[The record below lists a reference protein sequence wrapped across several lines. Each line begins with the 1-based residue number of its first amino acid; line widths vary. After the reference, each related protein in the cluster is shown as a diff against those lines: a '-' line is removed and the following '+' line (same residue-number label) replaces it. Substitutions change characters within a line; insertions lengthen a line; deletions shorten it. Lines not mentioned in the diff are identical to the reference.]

1 MLNENDL
8 STWRDEMITI
18 AQAKENLNYLQDR
31 VVEDEGTL
39 ASYYMLE
46 EFIKQYEDWVKVKTM
61 TRGVLLK
68 GKDNE

>member
-8 STWRDEMITI
+8 NTWRDEMITV
-18 AQAKENLNYLQDR
+18 AQAKEALDKLYDDHPYTANAEWYL
-31 VVEDEGTL
+31 
-39 ASYYMLE
+39 LE